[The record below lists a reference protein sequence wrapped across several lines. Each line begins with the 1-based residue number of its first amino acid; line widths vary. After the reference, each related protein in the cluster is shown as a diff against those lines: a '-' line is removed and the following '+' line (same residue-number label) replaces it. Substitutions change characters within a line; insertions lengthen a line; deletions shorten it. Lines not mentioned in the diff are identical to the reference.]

1 MRGDFGLTAFEVGPK
16 GRRIAG
22 IILSKAVEI
31 EILSKHGVAPVKAVD
46 DEIAVLEA
54 EMGTLTDTE
63 KQHVGRMIFKH
74 LGTDKWEVSGRQEFD
89 GAVFTSGSTFK
100 RRTSKP
106 ISIRR
111 AEPRSGGEEY
121 PIKSG
126 AGYQLVRPGLP
137 PEARTRAENAVFVR
151 KLEEA
156 IPLLDAGYHIRMGR
170 KGVRP
175 SLIGKGSLI
184 IE

>member
-1 MRGDFGLTAFEVGPK
+1 MRGDFGLTAFESGPR
-16 GRRIAG
+16 GQRVAD
-22 IILSKAVEI
+22 IIHAKAVEI
-31 EILSKHGVAPVKAVD
+31 EILARYGVAPVKAVD
-46 DEIAVLEA
+46 ESIAALEA
-54 EMGTLTDTE
+54 ELGVLSDSE

-74 LGTDKWEVSGRQEFD
+74 LGTEVWEVSGRQEFD
-89 GAVFTSGSTFK
+89 GASFTSGSTFK
-100 RRTSKP
+100 LRANKP
-106 ISIRR
+106 IAIRR
-111 AEPRSGGEEY
+111 ADPRPGGDEY

-137 PEARTRAENAVFVR
+137 PGERTRAENAVFVR

-184 IE
+184 ID